1 MPIGSL
7 CNRNV
12 VFAARDTTIA
22 DAANLM
28 RHQHVGDVVVI
39 DKVDGQ
45 HLPVGIVTD
54 RDIVVEVIAMGLD
67 AKVLTLGDILIGNLI
82 TADELDERE
91 DTLRLMCLKGIRRLP
106 VVNSTGG
113 LVGIVTVDDLIG
125 ELALELTEIS
135 KLTLKEQRR
144 EMQFR
149 K

>member
-12 VFAARDTTIA
+12 VFASRDTTIA
-22 DAANLM
+22 EASNLM
-28 RHQHVGDVVVI
+28 RRQHVGDVVVI

-67 AKVLTLGDILIGNLI
+67 AKVLTLGDILIGNLV
-82 TADELDERE
+82 TVDELDERD
-91 DTLRLMCLKGIRRLP
+91 DTLRLMCLKGIRRMP
-106 VVNSTGG
+106 VVNAAGG

>member
-45 HLPVGIVTD
+45 LLPVGIVTD
-54 RDIVVEVIAMGLD
+54 RDIVVEVVAMCLD
-67 AKVLTLGDILIGNLI
+67 AKVLTLGDILIGNLV
-82 TADELDERE
+82 TVDELDERD
-91 DTLRLMCLKGIRRLP
+91 DTLRLMCLKGIRRMP
-106 VVNSTGG
+106 VVNAAGG
-113 LVGIVTVDDLIG
+113 LVGIVTVDDIIG
-125 ELALELTEIS
+125 QLAVELTEVS

>member
-1 MPIGSL
+1 M
-7 CNRNV
+7 
-12 VFAARDTTIA
+12 
-22 DAANLM
+22 
-28 RHQHVGDVVVI
+28 
-39 DKVDGQ
+39 
-45 HLPVGIVTD
+45 
-54 RDIVVEVIAMGLD
+54 
-67 AKVLTLGDILIGNLI
+67 TLGDILVGNLV

-125 ELALELTEIS
+125 ELALELTEVS

>member
-39 DKVDGQ
+39 DNVDGQ

-67 AKVLTLGDILIGNLI
+67 AKVMTLGDILIGNLV
-82 TADELDERE
+82 TVDELDERD
-91 DTLRLMCLKGIRRLP
+91 DTLRLMCLKGIRRMP
-106 VVNSTGG
+106 VVNAAGG
-113 LVGIVTVDDLIG
+113 LVGIVTVDDVIG
-125 ELALELTEIS
+125 ELAIELTEIS
-135 KLTLKEQRR
+135 KLSLKEQRR

>member
-54 RDIVVEVIAMGLD
+54 RDIVVEVIAMGVD
-67 AKVLTLGDILIGNLI
+67 AKVLTLGDILIGSLI
-82 TADELDERE
+82 TAEELDERE

>member
-106 VVNSTGG
+106 VVNSNGG

>member
-67 AKVLTLGDILIGNLI
+67 PKVMTLGDILIGNLV
-82 TADELDERE
+82 TVDELDERE
-91 DTLRLMCLKGIRRLP
+91 DTLRLMCLKGIRRMP
-106 VVNSTGG
+106 VVNASGG

-125 ELALELTEIS
+125 EVALELTEIS

>member
-1 MPIGSL
+1 MPIGAL

-12 VFAARDTTIA
+12 VFASRDTTIA

-54 RDIVVEVIAMGLD
+54 RDMVVEVVAMGLD
-67 AKVLTLGDILIGNLI
+67 AKVLTLGDILIGNLV
-82 TADELDERE
+82 TVDELDERE
-91 DTLRLMCLKGIRRLP
+91 DTLRLMCLKGIRRMP
-106 VVNSTGG
+106 VVNAAGG
-113 LVGIVTVDDLIG
+113 LVGIVTVDDLIS

>member
-54 RDIVVEVIAMGLD
+54 RDIIVEVVAMGLD
-67 AKVLTLGDILIGNLI
+67 AKVMTLGDILVGNLV

-125 ELALELTEIS
+125 ELALELTEVS

>member
-54 RDIVVEVIAMGLD
+54 RDIVVEVVAMGLD
-67 AKVLTLGDILIGNLI
+67 AKVLTLGDILIGNLV
-82 TADELDERE
+82 TVDELDERG
-91 DTLRLMCLKGIRRLP
+91 DTLRLMCLKGIRRMP
-106 VVNSTGG
+106 VVNAAGG

-125 ELALELTEIS
+125 ELAIELTEIS

>member
-1 MPIGSL
+1 MPIGAL

-12 VFAARDTTIA
+12 VFASRDTTIA
-22 DAANLM
+22 EAANLM

-54 RDIVVEVIAMGLD
+54 RDMVVEVVAMGLD
-67 AKVLTLGDILIGNLI
+67 AKVLTLGDILIGNLV
-82 TADELDERE
+82 TVDELDERD
-91 DTLRLMCLKGIRRLP
+91 DTLRLMCLKGIRRMP
-106 VVNSTGG
+106 VVNTAGD

>member
-12 VFAARDTTIA
+12 VFAARDTTITG
-22 DAANLM
+22 AATLM

-39 DKVDGQ
+39 DNVDGQ

-67 AKVLTLGDILIGNLI
+67 AKVMTLGDILIGNLV
-82 TADELDERE
+82 TVDELDERD
-91 DTLRLMCLKGIRRLP
+91 DTLRLMCLKGIRRMP
-106 VVNSTGG
+106 VVDAAGG

>member
-67 AKVLTLGDILIGNLI
+67 AKVLTLGDILVGNLV

-125 ELALELTEIS
+125 ELALELTEVS

>member
-12 VFAARDTTIA
+12 VFASRDTTIA
-22 DAANLM
+22 DASSLM

-39 DKVDGQ
+39 DKVDGH

-54 RDIVVEVIAMGLD
+54 RDIVVEVVAMGLD
-67 AKVLTLGDILIGNLI
+67 AKVLTLGDILVGNLV
-82 TADELDERE
+82 TVDELDERD
-91 DTLRLMCLKGIRRLP
+91 DTLRLMCLKGIRRMP
-106 VVNSTGG
+106 VVNAAGG

-125 ELALELTEIS
+125 EVALELTEIS